1 MLLTGKKLQKVY
13 YQRLPAFPL
22 VAVKVANRSC
32 ASKNVSSQVKR
43 ETRRQQSAQIAWNFL
58 NRVWAGDGYHSEN
71 IWFLTLQLSIT
82 LFHRSV
88 RPCRGWYLLCRVIC
102 LLTQCKSC
110 TGPNYGQEILG
121 KGG

>member
-1 MLLTGKKLQKVY
+1 MAAVLPWSLLDAPDRKKVAESLI
-13 YQRLPAFPL
+13 PAFAGFPL
-22 VAVKVANRSC
+22 VAVKMANRSC

-43 ETRRQQSAQIAWNFL
+43 ETRRQQCAQIAWNFL

-88 RPCRGWYLLCRVIC
+88 RRL
-102 LLTQCKSC
+102 
-110 TGPNYGQEILG
+110 
-121 KGG
+121 